1 VPPESTTDAGQ
12 TTIHDIARLA
22 GVSIATVSRAL
33 NNRRYVAP
41 ETRDEVLRIAREHGF
56 RTNTSARALSGGR
69 TGLVSAI
76 VPDVNAEYFSNILA
90 GVSEA
95 LHELDMD
102 LVLSMSHHQ
111 HDRELTLLKR
121 IMRTRTDG
129 VLLLLP
135 SESADELEA
144 LRHQG
149 LPFVIV
155 DPRQPVPPGVPSVSA
170 AHAAGAR
177 EATEHLLALGHR
189 RIGVISGAP
198 DWLASVERLRGY
210 QAALAAADIPT
221 DPGLVIEADFAVS
234 EGGAI
239 ATEKLLDQPEPPT
252 AIFAFN
258 DILALGALRAAAAR
272 GLRVPDDLSIVG
284 FDDAGTAALV
294 TPALTTVRQ
303 PLGEMGRLATGLL
316 ARLLNRQ
323 SVEAL
328 HIELETKLVVRG
340 STAPARA
347 QPSTRP
353 ATQRSRR
360 ERA

>member
-1 VPPESTTDAGQ
+1 MAPESTTAADQ
-12 TTIHDIARLA
+12 PTIHDIARLA

-33 NNRRYVAP
+33 NNRPYVAP
-41 ETRDEVLRIAREHGF
+41 ETREEVLRIARASGF

-90 GVSEA
+90 GISEA

-102 LVLSMSHHQ
+102 LVLSMSHHE

-121 IMRTRTDG
+121 VMRTRTDG
-129 VLLLLP
+129 VLFLLP

-144 LRHQG
+144 LRHQR

-155 DPRQPVPPGVPSVSA
+155 DPRAPVPAGIPSVSA

-177 EATEHLLALGHR
+177 EATEHLLALGHS
-189 RIGVISGAP
+189 RIGVISGAS
-198 DWLASVERLRGY
+198 DWLASVERLRGH
-210 QAALAAADIPT
+210 QAALAAMGVSA
-221 DPGLVIEADFAVS
+221 DPGLVIETDFGLA
-234 EGGAI
+234 EGGAM
-239 ATEKLLDQPEPPT
+239 ATEKLLELPDPPT

-258 DILALGALRAAAAR
+258 DILALGAVRAAAAR
-272 GLRVPDDLSIVG
+272 GLRVPDDLSVVG
-284 FDDAGTAALV
+284 YDDAGMAALV

-323 SVEAL
+323 NVEAL
-328 HIELETKLVVRG
+328 HIELETKLVVRS
-340 STAPARA
+340 STAPPRLRA
-347 QPSTRP
+347 KARP
-353 ATQRSRR
+353 ATRKRR
-360 ERA
+360 KEPA

>member
-1 VPPESTTDAGQ
+1 VSRESTTAAGQ
-12 TTIHDIARLA
+12 PTIHDIARLA

-33 NNRRYVAP
+33 NNRPYVAP
-41 ETRDEVLRIAREHGF
+41 ETREEVLRIARANGF

-90 GVSEA
+90 GISEA

-102 LVLSMSHHQ
+102 LVLSMSHHE

-121 IMRTRTDG
+121 ILRTRTDG

-135 SESADELEA
+135 SESVDELEA
-144 LRHQG
+144 LRHQR

-155 DPRQPVPPGVPSVSA
+155 DPRQPVPAGIPSVSA

-189 RIGVISGAP
+189 RIGVISGAS
-198 DWLASVERLRGY
+198 DWTASTERLRGY
-210 QAALAAADIPT
+210 QAALAAADVSA
-221 DPGLVIEADFAVS
+221 DPGLVIAADFALA
-234 EGGAI
+234 EGGSI
-239 ATEKLLDQPEPPT
+239 ATEKLLEQSEPPT

-258 DILALGALRAAAAR
+258 DILALGAVRAAAAR
-272 GLRVPDDLSIVG
+272 GLRVPDDLSVVG
-284 FDDAGTAALV
+284 FDDAGMAALV

-328 HIELETKLVVRG
+328 HIELETKLVVRS
-340 STAPARA
+340 STAPPRS
-347 QPSTRP
+347 QPSSR
-353 ATQRSRR
+353 RSRKQP
-360 ERA
+360 A

>member
-1 VPPESTTDAGQ
+1 MALESAADADQ
-12 TTIHDIARLA
+12 PTIHDIARLA

-33 NNRRYVAP
+33 NNRPYVAP
-41 ETRDEVLRIAREHGF
+41 ETREEVLRIARSHGF

-90 GVSEA
+90 GISEA

-111 HDRELTLLKR
+111 HDRELTLLRR

-129 VLLLLP
+129 VLFLLP
-135 SESADELEA
+135 SESADELEV
-144 LRHQG
+144 LRQRG

-155 DPRQPVPPGVPSVSA
+155 DPRQPVPAGIPSVSA

-189 RIGVISGAP
+189 RIGVISGAS
-198 DWLASVERLRGY
+198 DWVASIERLRGHR
-210 QAALAAADIPT
+210 AALAAVNVPA
-221 DPGLVIEADFAVS
+221 DPGLVIASDFAVA
-234 EGGAI
+234 EGGSI
-239 ATEKLLDQPEPPT
+239 ATEKLLDQPDPPS

-284 FDDAGTAALV
+284 FDDAGMAALV

-316 ARLLNRQ
+316 ARLLNSQ

-328 HIELETKLVVRG
+328 HIQLETKLVVRS
-340 STAPARA
+340 STGPVR
-347 QPSTRP
+347 
-353 ATQRSRR
+353 
-360 ERA
+360 